1 MVLCTTLFIIIQHNQ
16 KQELVWNNND
26 PLRPVSVVHFVHRRQ
41 TIEIEKDFQQQT
53 YLLLLL
59 LLLGDLKAQQISI
72 LSLCIDVLI
81 QLLLS
86 VLYMKSILALM
97 YFLHYY

>member
-1 MVLCTTLFIIIQHNQ
+1 MLWFCVQHYLLLYNNQ

-53 YLLLLL
+53 YLLLLVIRRL
-59 LLLGDLKAQQISI
+59 ESAANLYSIS
-72 LSLCIDVLI
+72 
-81 QLLLS
+81 
-86 VLYMKSILALM
+86 
-97 YFLHYY
+97 LHWCTY